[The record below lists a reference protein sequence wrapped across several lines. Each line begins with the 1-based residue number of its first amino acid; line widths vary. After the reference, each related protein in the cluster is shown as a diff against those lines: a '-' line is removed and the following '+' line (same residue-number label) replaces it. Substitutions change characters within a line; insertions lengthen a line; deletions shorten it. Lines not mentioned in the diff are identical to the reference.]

1 MKSKKVWIIVGITII
16 VALIIISIIKGSGN
30 QSEETVQVESPQ
42 KRDITETVVASGKV
56 FPESEVKISSDVSG
70 EIVELYVQ
78 EGDSVSMGQ
87 LLAKID
93 PDIYISNV
101 ERGEAALNS
110 SKSQMAQAQAQ
121 VQNAIAQKEQIEAQL
136 INAKAIFERSK
147 NLHKDGVISS
157 QDFEAAEASYRG
169 LEANLRAAVAS
180 VNAAKINVDAAKFS
194 VKSSEASL
202 KELRT
207 SLQRTSIF
215 SPVNGIV
222 SRLDVEQGERVVG
235 TIQMTG
241 TEMMRISNLNKMEV
255 QVEVSENDILR
266 VSVNDEVEI
275 EADAYMDKKFKGVV
289 TQIASSATSAASAS
303 GGQQLSSDQVSNFV
317 VRISIDPNSYKDIMA
332 SGQKYPFRPGMSAA
346 VSIATS
352 KAENVL
358 SIPIQS
364 VTTRDMNEKKSG
376 KKSGN
381 EALEEEEEIPAS
393 VVSAQDKNEMIK
405 EVVFVMEADSV
416 RMVPVETGI
425 QDDTYISILSGL
437 DENMK
442 VVIGPY
448 SAVSRKLKQG
458 TKVKVSDQSK
468 D

>member
-1 MKSKKVWIIVGITII
+1 MKSKKLWIIVGVTAI
-16 VALIIISIIKGSGN
+16 VALIVLSVLKNSGN
-30 QSEETVQVESPQ
+30 KSGETVQVESPQ

-136 INAKAIFERSK
+136 INARTIFERSK
-147 NLHKDGVISS
+147 KLHEDGVISA

-180 VNAAKINVDAAKFS
+180 VNAAKINVDASKFS
-194 VKSSEASL
+194 VKSAEASL

-275 EADAYMDKKFKGVV
+275 EADAYMDKKFRGVV
-289 TQIASSATSAASAS
+289 TQIASSASSAAGAS
-303 GGQQLSSDQVSNFV
+303 GVQQLSSDQVSNFV
-317 VRISIDPNSYKDIMA
+317 VRISIDPESYKDIMA

-352 KAENVL
+352 KVENVL
-358 SIPIQS
+358 SIPIQA
-364 VTTRDMNEKKSG
+364 VTTRDMNEKNLD
-376 KKSGN
+376 KKKAKKES
-381 EALEEEEEIPAS
+381 EEEVEEDLPAS
-393 VVSAQDKNEMIK
+393 VVSAEDKNEMIK

-437 DENMK
+437 EDNMK

-448 SAVSRKLKQG
+448 SAISRKLKPG
-458 TKVKVSDQSK
+458 MKVKASETN
-468 D
+468 

>member
-1 MKSKKVWIIVGITII
+1 MKSKKTWIIIGVVVI
-16 VALIIISIIKGSGN
+16 VLLIIASVIKNSGK
-30 QSEETVQVESPQ
+30 QTGELVQVEAPQ
-42 KRDITETVVASGKV
+42 KRDIVEAVVASGKV

-70 EIVELYVQ
+70 EIVQLYVQ

-93 PDIYISNV
+93 PDIYVSNV

-136 INAKAIFERSK
+136 INARTIFDRSK
-147 NLHKDGVISS
+147 KLHDDGVISS

-180 VNAAKINVDAAKFS
+180 VNAAEINVDAARFS
-194 VKSSEASL
+194 VKSAEASL

-222 SRLDVEQGERVVG
+222 SKLDVEQGERVVG

-275 EADAYMDKKFKGVV
+275 EADAYQNKKFKGRV
-289 TQIASSATSAASAS
+289 TQIASSATSAISAT
-303 GGQQLSSDQVSNFV
+303 GAQQLSSDQVSNFV
-317 VRISIDPNSYKDIMA
+317 VRISIDPESYSDIIA
-332 SGQKYPFRPGMSAA
+332 SGHKYPFRPGMSAA
-346 VSIATS
+346 VSISTS
-352 KAENVL
+352 KVEDVL
-358 SIPIQS
+358 SVPIQA
-364 VTTRDMNEKKSG
+364 VTTRDVNAGNRKS
-376 KKSGN
+376 
-381 EALEEEEEIPAS
+381 AS
-393 VVSAQDKNEMIK
+393 KEPETADAAAAAVSSKDKNESIK
-405 EVVFVMEADSV
+405 EVVFVMEADTV
-416 RMVPVETGI
+416 RMIPVKTGI

-448 SAVSRKLKQG
+448 SAVSRKLEQG
-458 TKVKVSDQSK
+458 SKVKVSGVVK